1 MARTGRLAGK
11 RVLLTGTGG
20 GQGQA
25 AQALFVREGARV
37 VGCDVQ
43 PGRAETTA
51 GALAAEGYDVWG
63 TTVDLT
69 DPHAAACWVTEGADR
84 LGGIDVLYNNAAG
97 FGFAPFGRNEL

>member
-51 GALAAEGYDVWG
+51 GALAAEGHDVWG

-69 DPHAAACWVTEGADR
+69 RTLPPAGSPKARTASAASTCCTTTPRDSASHPLAK
-84 LGGIDVLYNNAAG
+84 
-97 FGFAPFGRNEL
+97 

>member
-51 GALAAEGYDVWG
+51 GALAAEGHDVWG

-69 DPHAAACWVTEGADR
+69 DPHAAASWVTDGATAS
-84 LGGIDVLYNNAAG
+84 AASTCCTTTPRDS
-97 FGFAPFGRNEL
+97 ASHPLAK